1 MTDHVPVHA
10 HRLSAR
16 GRLVPWILAI
26 VFVLQV
32 LFAPQHHHDTPAK
45 TSHCAA
51 CALHAQPHAGP
62 PATVAPPASPGWHIV
77 HCLFFTAVA
86 ARRVAGAD
94 YLLPP
99 AHAPPRLL
107 PTY

>member
-1 MTDHVPVHA
+1 MRDHIPIHE
-10 HRLSAR
+10 HRPAAR
-16 GRLVPWILAI
+16 RGVMPWLFAI
-26 VFVLQV
+26 VFVLQM

-62 PATVAPPASPGWHIV
+62 PTAVAPPASPGWHIV
-77 HCLFFTAVA
+77 YCLVFAAVVA
-86 ARRVAGAD
+86 HHVAGAD

-99 AHAPPRLL
+99 AHAPPRFL
-107 PTY
+107 PMY

>member
-1 MTDHVPVHA
+1 MRDHAQVHA
-10 HRLSAR
+10 HRPAAR
-16 GRLVPWILAI
+16 GRLVPWLLAI

-51 CALHAQPHAGP
+51 CALQAQPHAGP
-62 PATVAPPASPGWHIV
+62 PAVVAPPALPGWHIV
-77 HCLFFTAVA
+77 YCLFAAAVA
-86 ARRVAGAD
+86 ACHVACAD

-107 PTY
+107 PT